1 MTIPDWLTLGRVAAT
16 FVLLILLQACAHPP
30 VPLWTAWL
38 ALILFVAAALT
49 DWLDGHLARKWKIE
63 SDFGRLFDPLADK
76 LLVVVAFVGLLGAGL
91 LPVWFVSLVV
101 AREFLI
107 TGIRLVAGQKGVVLA
122 AENVGKHKTVTQM
135 VTAILGLLLLA
146 VNPGHPT
153 GRALLEAAVWITA
166 LITAGS
172 GLYYL
177 KANYPLLANQTL
189 RTKRNKK

>member
-1 MTIPDWLTLGRVAAT
+1 MTIPDWLTLARVAAT

-38 ALILFVAAALT
+38 ALVLFVAAALT
-49 DWLDGHLARKWKIE
+49 DWLDGHLARRWKIE

-76 LLVVVAFVGLLGAGL
+76 LLVVVTFVGLLGVGL

-122 AENVGKHKTVTQM
+122 AEKVGKHKTVTQM

-146 VNPGHPT
+146 MDSAHQN
-153 GRALLEAAVWITA
+153 GRILLEAAVWITA
-166 LITAGS
+166 MVTAGS
-172 GLYYL
+172 GLWYL
-177 KANYPLLANQTL
+177 KANYPLLVQQAV
-189 RTKRNKK
+189 RRRKK

>member
-1 MTIPDWLTLGRVAAT
+1 MTVPDWLTIGRVFAT

-30 VPLWTAWL
+30 VPGWTAWL
-38 ALILFVAAALT
+38 AVALFVGAALT
-49 DWLDGHLARKWKIE
+49 DWLDGYLARLWKME

-76 LLVVVAFVGLLGAGL
+76 LLVAVTFIGLLGAGL

-135 VTAILGLLLLA
+135 VTAIIGLLLLA
-146 VNPGHPT
+146 VDPLMPY
-153 GRALLEAAVWITA
+153 GRTLLELAVWVTA
-166 LITAGS
+166 VITAGS

-177 KANYPLLANQTL
+177 KSNYPLLVATA
-189 RTKRNKK
+189 RRRR

>member
-1 MTIPDWLTLGRVAAT
+1 MTIPDWLTLARVAAT

-30 VPLWTAWL
+30 VPPWTAWL
-38 ALILFVAAALT
+38 ALLLFVAAALT

-76 LLVVVAFVGLLGAGL
+76 LLVVVTFVGLLGAGL

-146 VNPGHPT
+146 LDPSHEK
-153 GRALLEAAVWITA
+153 GRILLHVAVWITA
-166 LITAGS
+166 AITAGS
-172 GLYYL
+172 GLWYL
-177 KANYPLLANQTL
+177 KANYPLLVQQAV
-189 RTKRNKK
+189 RRGKK

>member
-1 MTIPDWLTLGRVAAT
+1 MTIPDWLTLARVAAT

-38 ALILFVAAALT
+38 ALVLFVTAALT

-107 TGIRLVAGQKGVVLA
+107 TGIRLLAGQKGVVLA
-122 AENVGKHKTVTQM
+122 AEKVGKHKTVTQM
-135 VTAILGLLLLA
+135 MTAILGLLLLA
-146 VNPGHPT
+146 LDPAHQA
-153 GRALLEAAVWITA
+153 GRILLEVAAWITA
-166 LITAGS
+166 LVTAGS
-172 GLYYL
+172 GLWYL
-177 KANYPLLANQTL
+177 RANYPLLVQQTM
-189 RTKRNKK
+189 RRRKK

>member
-30 VPLWTAWL
+30 VPVWTAWL
-38 ALILFVAAALT
+38 ALLLFVAAALT
-49 DWLDGHLARKWKIE
+49 DWLDGHLARKWKME

-153 GRALLEAAVWITA
+153 GRTLLEAAVWITA
-166 LITAGS
+166 VITAGS
-172 GLYYL
+172 GLWYL
-177 KANYPLLANQTL
+177 KANYPLLVQQTV
-189 RTKRNKK
+189 RRRKRK

>member
-1 MTIPDWLTLGRVAAT
+1 VTIPDWLTLARVAAT

-30 VPLWTAWL
+30 VPPWTAWL
-38 ALILFVAAALT
+38 ALLLFVAAALT

-76 LLVVVAFVGLLGAGL
+76 LLVVVTFVGLLGVGL

-122 AENVGKHKTVTQM
+122 AEKVGKHKTVTQM

-146 VNPGHPT
+146 LDPSHEK
-153 GRALLEAAVWITA
+153 GRILLHVAVWITA
-166 LITAGS
+166 AITAGS
-172 GLYYL
+172 GLWYL
-177 KANYPLLANQTL
+177 KANYPLLVQQAV
-189 RTKRNKK
+189 RRGKK

>member
-1 MTIPDWLTLGRVAAT
+1 MTVPDWLTIGRVLAT

-30 VPLWTAWL
+30 VPGWTAWV
-38 ALILFVAAALT
+38 AVALFVGAALT
-49 DWLDGHLARKWKIE
+49 DWLDGHLARRWKIE

-76 LLVVVAFVGLLGAGL
+76 LLVAVTFIGLLGAGL

-107 TGIRLVAGQKGVVLA
+107 TGIRLVAGQKGIVLA

-135 VTAILGLLLLA
+135 ITAIIGLLLLA
-146 VNPGHPT
+146 VDPLMPH
-153 GRALLEAAVWITA
+153 GRTLLDLAVIVTA
-166 LITAGS
+166 VITAGS

-177 KANYPLLANQTL
+177 KSNYPLLIATA
-189 RTKRNKK
+189 RRRRR

>member
-1 MTIPDWLTLGRVAAT
+1 VAAT

-38 ALILFVAAALT
+38 ALVLFVAAALT
-49 DWLDGHLARKWKIE
+49 DWLDGHLARRWKIE

-76 LLVVVAFVGLLGAGL
+76 LLVVVTFVGLLGVGL

-122 AENVGKHKTVTQM
+122 AEKVGKHKTVTQM

-146 VNPGHPT
+146 MDSAHQN
-153 GRALLEAAVWITA
+153 GRILLEAAVWITA
-166 LITAGS
+166 MVTAGS
-172 GLYYL
+172 GLWYL
-177 KANYPLLANQTL
+177 KANYPLLVQQAV
-189 RTKRNKK
+189 RRRKK

>member
-1 MTIPDWLTLGRVAAT
+1 VTIPDWLTLGRVAAT

-38 ALILFVAAALT
+38 ALTLFVAAALT
-49 DWLDGHLARKWKIE
+49 DWLDGHLARKWRIE

-122 AENVGKHKTVTQM
+122 AESVGKHKTVTQM
-135 VTAILGLLLLA
+135 ITATLGLLLLA
-146 VNPGHPT
+146 LDPAHPI
-153 GRALLEAAVWITA
+153 GRRALEAAVWITA
-166 LITAGS
+166 IVTAGS
-172 GLYYL
+172 GLWYL
-177 KANYPLLANQTL
+177 KANYPLLVKQTL
-189 RTKRNKK
+189 RRK

>member
-1 MTIPDWLTLGRVAAT
+1 VTIPDWLTLARVAAT

-38 ALILFVAAALT
+38 ALVLFVAAALT
-49 DWLDGHLARKWKIE
+49 DWLDGHLARRWKIE

-76 LLVVVAFVGLLGAGL
+76 LLVVVTFVGLLGVGL
-91 LPVWFVSLVV
+91 LPIWFVSLVV

-122 AENVGKHKTVTQM
+122 AEKVGKHKTVTQM

-146 VNPGHPT
+146 MDPAHQN
-153 GRALLEAAVWITA
+153 GRILLEASVWITA
-166 LITAGS
+166 MVTAGS
-172 GLYYL
+172 GLWYL
-177 KANYPLLANQTL
+177 KANYPLLVQQAV
-189 RTKRNKK
+189 RRRKK

>member
-1 MTIPDWLTLGRVAAT
+1 MTIPDWLTLARVAAT

-38 ALILFVAAALT
+38 ALVLFVAAALT
-49 DWLDGHLARKWKIE
+49 DWLDGHLARRWKIE

-76 LLVVVAFVGLLGAGL
+76 LLVVVTFVGLLGVGL
-91 LPVWFVSLVV
+91 LPIWFVSLVV

-122 AENVGKHKTVTQM
+122 AEKVGKHKTVTQM

-146 VNPGHPT
+146 MDPAHQN
-153 GRALLEAAVWITA
+153 GRILLEAAVWITA
-166 LITAGS
+166 LVTAGS
-172 GLYYL
+172 GLWYL
-177 KANYPLLANQTL
+177 KANYPLLVQQAV
-189 RTKRNKK
+189 RRRKK

>member
-1 MTIPDWLTLGRVAAT
+1 VTIPDWLTLARVAAT

-30 VPLWTAWL
+30 VPGWTAWL

-49 DWLDGHLARKWKIE
+49 DWLDGHLARKWRIE

-76 LLVVVAFVGLLGAGL
+76 LLVVVTFVGLLGAGL

-107 TGIRLVAGQKGVVLA
+107 TGIRLLAGQKGVVLA
-122 AENVGKHKTVTQM
+122 AEKVGKHKTFTQM
-135 VTAILGLLLLA
+135 VTAIVGLLLLA
-146 VNPGHPT
+146 LDPGHQT
-153 GRALLEAAVWITA
+153 GRIVLEVAIWITA

-177 KANYPLLANQTL
+177 KANYPLLAKQTL
-189 RTKRNKK
+189 RAKRTKQ

>member
-1 MTIPDWLTLGRVAAT
+1 MTIPDWLTLARVGAT

-38 ALILFVAAALT
+38 ALALFVAAALT

-122 AENVGKHKTVTQM
+122 AEKVGKHKTVTQM
-135 VTAILGLLLLA
+135 LTAILGLLLLA
-146 VNPGHPT
+146 LDPGHQT
-153 GRALLEAAVWITA
+153 GRLFLEVAIWITA
-166 LITAGS
+166 LVTAGS
-172 GLYYL
+172 GLWYL
-177 KANYPLLANQTL
+177 RANYSLLVKHTI
-189 RTKRNKK
+189 RKKKK

>member
-1 MTIPDWLTLGRVAAT
+1 VTIPDWLTLARVGAT

-38 ALILFVAAALT
+38 ALALFVAAALT

-107 TGIRLVAGQKGVVLA
+107 TGIRLLAGQKGVVLA
-122 AENVGKHKTVTQM
+122 AEKVGKHKTVTQM
-135 VTAILGLLLLA
+135 LTAILGLLLLA
-146 VNPGHPT
+146 LDPGHQA
-153 GRALLEAAVWITA
+153 GRILLEAAVWITA
-166 LITAGS
+166 LVTAGS
-172 GLYYL
+172 GLWYL
-177 KANYPLLANQTL
+177 KANYPLLVQQTV
-189 RTKRNKK
+189 RRGKK

>member
-1 MTIPDWLTLGRVAAT
+1 MTLPDWLTIARVITA

-30 VPLWTAWL
+30 VPAWTAWL
-38 ALILFVAAALT
+38 ALALFVAAALT
-49 DWLDGHLARKWKIE
+49 DWLDGHLARLWKIE

-76 LLVVVAFVGLLGAGL
+76 LLVAVTFIGLLGAGL

-107 TGIRLVAGQKGVVLA
+107 TGIRLVAGQKGVVLS
-122 AENVGKHKTVTQM
+122 AEKVGKHKTVTQM
-135 VTAILGLLLLA
+135 VTAILALLLLA
-146 VNPGHPT
+146 LNPALPA
-153 GRALLEAAVWITA
+153 GRILLEFAVIITA

-177 KANYPLLANQTL
+177 ARNYPLLISNA
-189 RTKRNKK
+189 RRS

>member
-1 MTIPDWLTLGRVAAT
+1 MTLPDWLTISRVLAT
-16 FVLLILLQACAHPP
+16 FILLILLQACAHPP
-30 VPLWTAWL
+30 VPQWTAWF
-38 ALILFVAAALT
+38 ALTLFVAAALT
-49 DWLDGHLARKWKIE
+49 DWLDGYLARLWKIE

-76 LLVVVAFVGLLGAGL
+76 LLVTVAFIGLLGAGL

-122 AENVGKHKTVTQM
+122 AEKIGKHKTVTQM

-146 VNPGHPT
+146 IDPPPPFGQP
-153 GRALLEAAVWITA
+153 LLYLAVLITA
-166 LITAGS
+166 LVTAGS

-177 KANYPLLANQTL
+177 IRNYPLLSPQV
-189 RTKRNKK
+189 RRP

>member
-1 MTIPDWLTLGRVAAT
+1 MTIPDWLTLARVAAT

-38 ALILFVAAALT
+38 ALVLFVAAALT

-107 TGIRLVAGQKGVVLA
+107 TGIRLLAGQKGVVLA
-122 AENVGKHKTVTQM
+122 AEKVGKHKTVTQM
-135 VTAILGLLLLA
+135 MTAILGLLLLA
-146 VNPGHPT
+146 LDPAHQT
-153 GRALLEAAVWITA
+153 GRILLEAAVWITA
-166 LITAGS
+166 LVTAGS
-172 GLYYL
+172 GLWYL
-177 KANYPLLANQTL
+177 RANYPLLVQQTI
-189 RTKRNKK
+189 RREKK

>member
-1 MTIPDWLTLGRVAAT
+1 VTIPDWLTLARVGAT

-38 ALILFVAAALT
+38 ALTLFVAAALT

-135 VTAILGLLLLA
+135 LTAILGLFLLA
-146 VNPGHPT
+146 LDPGHQA
-153 GRALLEAAVWITA
+153 GRVFLEAAVWITA
-166 LITAGS
+166 TVTAGS
-172 GLYYL
+172 GLWYL
-177 KANYPLLANQTL
+177 QANYPLLVRQTF
-189 RTKRNKK
+189 RRRKK

>member
-1 MTIPDWLTLGRVAAT
+1 MTLPDWLTMGRVITA

-38 ALILFVAAALT
+38 AVILFVAAAIT
-49 DWLDGHLARKWKIE
+49 DWLDGHLARLWKIE

-76 LLVVVAFVGLLGAGL
+76 LLVAVTFIGLLGAGL

-122 AENVGKHKTVTQM
+122 AEKVGKHKTVTQM
-135 VTAILGLLLLA
+135 FTAILGLLLLA
-146 VNPGHPT
+146 VDPLMPN
-153 GRALLEAAVWITA
+153 GRILLDVAVIITA

-177 KANYPLLANQTL
+177 ARNYPLLI
-189 RTKRNKK
+189 TKARRS

>member
-1 MTIPDWLTLGRVAAT
+1 MTIPDWLTLARVAAT

-38 ALILFVAAALT
+38 ALVLFVAAALT
-49 DWLDGHLARKWKIE
+49 DWLDGHLARRWKIE

-76 LLVVVAFVGLLGAGL
+76 LLVVVTFVGLLGVGL

-122 AENVGKHKTVTQM
+122 AEKVGKHKTVTQM

-146 VNPGHPT
+146 IHPAHQN
-153 GRALLEAAVWITA
+153 GRILLEAAVWITA
-166 LITAGS
+166 IVTAGS
-172 GLYYL
+172 GLWYL
-177 KANYPLLANQTL
+177 KANYPLLVQQAV
-189 RTKRNKK
+189 RRRKK

>member
-1 MTIPDWLTLGRVAAT
+1 MTIPDWLTLTRVGAT

-38 ALILFVAAALT
+38 ALILFVSAALT

-122 AENVGKHKTVTQM
+122 AEKVGKHKTVTQM
-135 VTAILGLLLLA
+135 LTAILGLLLLA
-146 VNPGHPT
+146 LDPGHQT
-153 GRALLEAAVWITA
+153 GRLFLEVAIWITA
-166 LITAGS
+166 LVTAGS
-172 GLYYL
+172 GLWYL
-177 KANYPLLANQTL
+177 RANYSLLVKHTI
-189 RTKRNKK
+189 RKKKK

>member
-1 MTIPDWLTLGRVAAT
+1 MTIPDWLTLARVGAT

-38 ALILFVAAALT
+38 ALTLFVAAALT

-135 VTAILGLLLLA
+135 ITATLGLLLLA
-146 VNPGHPT
+146 LDPAHQT
-153 GRALLEAAVWITA
+153 GRMALEAAVWITA
-166 LITAGS
+166 VVTAGS
-172 GLYYL
+172 GLWYL
-177 KANYPLLANQTL
+177 KANYPLLVKHTL
-189 RTKRNKK
+189 RRKKK

>member
-1 MTIPDWLTLGRVAAT
+1 MTVPDWLTIGRVLAT

-30 VPLWTAWL
+30 VPVWTAWL
-38 ALILFVAAALT
+38 ALALFVGAALT
-49 DWLDGHLARKWKIE
+49 DWLDGHLARLWKIE

-76 LLVVVAFVGLLGAGL
+76 LLVAVAFIGLLGAGL

-135 VTAILGLLLLA
+135 VTAIIGLLLLA
-146 VNPGHPT
+146 VDPLMPY
-153 GRALLEAAVWITA
+153 GRNLVDLAVIVTA
-166 LITAGS
+166 VITAGS

-177 KANYPLLANQTL
+177 KSNYPLLVATA
-189 RTKRNKK
+189 RRPRR

>member
-1 MTIPDWLTLGRVAAT
+1 MTVPDWLTLARVAAT

-30 VPLWTAWL
+30 VPFWTPWL
-38 ALILFVAAALT
+38 ALILFIAAALT

-76 LLVVVAFVGLLGAGL
+76 LLVVVTFVGLLGVGL

-122 AENVGKHKTVTQM
+122 AEKVGKHKTVTQM
-135 VTAILGLLLLA
+135 LTAILGLLLLA
-146 VNPGHPT
+146 LDPSHEN
-153 GRALLEAAVWITA
+153 GRVLLDVAVWVTA
-166 LITAGS
+166 AITAGS
-172 GLYYL
+172 GLWYL
-177 KANYPLLANQTL
+177 KANYPLLVQQAV
-189 RTKRNKK
+189 RRRKK

>member
-1 MTIPDWLTLGRVAAT
+1 VTIPDWLTLARVAAT

-30 VPLWTAWL
+30 VPLWTTWL
-38 ALILFVAAALT
+38 ALALFVAAALT

-76 LLVVVAFVGLLGAGL
+76 LLVVVTFVGLQGVGL

-122 AENVGKHKTVTQM
+122 AEKVGKHKTVTQM

-146 VNPGHPT
+146 MDPAHQN
-153 GRALLEAAVWITA
+153 GRILLEAAVWITA
-166 LITAGS
+166 IVTAGS
-172 GLYYL
+172 GLWYL
-177 KANYPLLANQTL
+177 KANYPLLVQQAV
-189 RTKRNKK
+189 RRRKK

>member
-1 MTIPDWLTLGRVAAT
+1 MTIPDWLTLARVAAT

-38 ALILFVAAALT
+38 ALVLFVAAALT

-107 TGIRLVAGQKGVVLA
+107 TGIRLLAGQKGVVLA
-122 AENVGKHKTVTQM
+122 AEKVGKHKTVTQM
-135 VTAILGLLLLA
+135 MTAILGLLLLA
-146 VNPGHPT
+146 LDPAHQAG
-153 GRALLEAAVWITA
+153 GMLLEVAVWITA
-166 LITAGS
+166 LVTAGS
-172 GLYYL
+172 GLWYL
-177 KANYPLLANQTL
+177 RANYPLLVQQTM
-189 RTKRNKK
+189 RRRKK

>member
-1 MTIPDWLTLGRVAAT
+1 MTIPDWLTLARVAAT

-38 ALILFVAAALT
+38 ALVLFVAAALT
-49 DWLDGHLARKWKIE
+49 DWLDGHLARRWKIE

-76 LLVVVAFVGLLGAGL
+76 LLVVVTFVGLLGVGL

-122 AENVGKHKTVTQM
+122 AEKVGKHKTVTQM

-146 VNPGHPT
+146 MDPAHQN
-153 GRALLEAAVWITA
+153 GRILLEAAVWITA
-166 LITAGS
+166 MVTAGS
-172 GLYYL
+172 GLWYL
-177 KANYPLLANQTL
+177 KANYPLLVQQAV
-189 RTKRNKK
+189 RRRKK

>member
-1 MTIPDWLTLGRVAAT
+1 VAAT

-30 VPLWTAWL
+30 VPVWTAWL

-76 LLVVVAFVGLLGAGL
+76 LLVAVAFVGLLGAGL

-122 AENVGKHKTVTQM
+122 AESVGKHKTVTQM

-146 VNPGHPT
+146 VNPGHPA
-153 GRALLEAAVWITA
+153 GRVLLEAAVWITA
-166 LITAGS
+166 VITTGS
-172 GLYYL
+172 GLWYL
-177 KANYPLLANQTL
+177 KANYPLLVQQTV
-189 RTKRNKK
+189 RRRKK

>member
-1 MTIPDWLTLGRVAAT
+1 MTLPDWLTIGRVLAT
-16 FVLLILLQACAHPP
+16 FVLLVLLQACAHPP

-38 ALILFVAAALT
+38 ALTLFVAAALT

-76 LLVVVAFVGLLGAGL
+76 LLVTVAFIGLLGAGL

-122 AENVGKHKTVTQM
+122 AEKVGKHKTVTQM
-135 VTAILGLLLLA
+135 ATAILGLLLLA
-146 VNPGHPT
+146 IDPPLPFGQI
-153 GRALLEAAVWITA
+153 LLDLSVYITA

-172 GLYYL
+172 GIYYL
-177 KANYPLLANQTL
+177 IRNYPLLISKVH
-189 RTKRNKK
+189 RS

>member
-1 MTIPDWLTLGRVAAT
+1 MTIPDWLTLARVAAT
-16 FVLLILLQACAHPP
+16 FILLILLQACAHPP

-38 ALILFVAAALT
+38 ALVLFVAAALT

-107 TGIRLVAGQKGVVLA
+107 TGIRLLAGQKGVVLA
-122 AENVGKHKTVTQM
+122 AEKVGKHKTVTQM
-135 VTAILGLLLLA
+135 ATAILGLLLLA
-146 VNPGHPT
+146 LDPAHQV
-153 GRALLEAAVWITA
+153 GRIFLEVAVWITA
-166 LITAGS
+166 LVTAGS
-172 GLYYL
+172 GLWYL
-177 KANYPLLANQTL
+177 RANYPLLLQQTM
-189 RTKRNKK
+189 RRRKK

>member
-1 MTIPDWLTLGRVAAT
+1 MTTPDWLTLARVAAT

-38 ALILFVAAALT
+38 ALVLFVAAALT
-49 DWLDGHLARKWKIE
+49 DWLDGHLARRWKIE

-76 LLVVVAFVGLLGAGL
+76 LLVVVTFVGLLGVGL

-122 AENVGKHKTVTQM
+122 AEKVGKHKTVTQM

-146 VNPGHPT
+146 MDSAHQN
-153 GRALLEAAVWITA
+153 GRTLLEAAVWITA
-166 LITAGS
+166 MVTAGS
-172 GLYYL
+172 GLWYL
-177 KANYPLLANQTL
+177 KANYPLLVQQAV
-189 RTKRNKK
+189 RRRKK

>member
-1 MTIPDWLTLGRVAAT
+1 MTVPDWLTIGRVLAT
-16 FVLLILLQACAHPP
+16 FVLLILLQACAPPP
-30 VPLWTAWL
+30 VPVWTAWL
-38 ALILFVAAALT
+38 ALALFVGAALT
-49 DWLDGHLARKWKIE
+49 DWLDGHLARLWKIE

-76 LLVVVAFVGLLGAGL
+76 LLVAVAFIGLLGAGL

-135 VTAILGLLLLA
+135 VTAIIGLLLLA
-146 VNPGHPT
+146 VDPLMPY
-153 GRALLEAAVWITA
+153 GRNLLDLAVIVTA
-166 LITAGS
+166 VVTAGS

-177 KANYPLLANQTL
+177 KSNYPLLVATA
-189 RTKRNKK
+189 RRPRR

>member
-1 MTIPDWLTLGRVAAT
+1 VTIPDWLTLARVGAT

-30 VPLWTAWL
+30 VPVWTAWL
-38 ALILFVAAALT
+38 ALTLFVAAALT

-122 AENVGKHKTVTQM
+122 AESVGKHKTVTQM
-135 VTAILGLLLLA
+135 VTATLGLLLLA
-146 VNPGHPT
+146 LDPAHQT
-153 GRALLEAAVWITA
+153 GRMVLEAAVWITA
-166 LITAGS
+166 VVTAGS
-172 GLYYL
+172 GLWYL
-177 KANYPLLANQTL
+177 KANYPLLIKQTL
-189 RTKRNKK
+189 RRKKK